1 MILEEM
7 FPSEGISL
15 DLKSENLDQLDN
27 WYPKVPG
34 LRFNYV
40 ISAKNSEGSESNL
53 STSDVD
59 RKLLRFIRSQSD
71 LIVTTGVTAR
81 KENLS
86 PSKFAPMLVITSS
99 NEDFDFPAVQ
109 NESTWPV
116 YTTQKLGT
124 QYSNPNAIA
133 IGRTGTTVG
142 DFLTSFMDANGY
154 ESVALE
160 TGLSVTKQL
169 IKENLISEI
178 CLTVTNCSTRFDAD
192 VEAKQFLS
200 DLGVG
205 EVRTIQVLRSQD
217 SWFFRFGSLSANY
230 Q

>member
-1 MILEEM
+1 
-7 FPSEGISL
+7 
-15 DLKSENLDQLDN
+15 
-27 WYPKVPG
+27 
-34 LRFNYV
+34 
-40 ISAKNSEGSESNL
+40 
-53 STSDVD
+53 
-59 RKLLRFIRSQSD
+59 
-71 LIVTTGVTAR
+71 
-81 KENLS
+81 
-86 PSKFAPMLVITSS
+86 
-99 NEDFDFPAVQ
+99 
-109 NESTWPV
+109 
-116 YTTQKLGT
+116 
-124 QYSNPNAIA
+124 
-133 IGRTGTTVG
+133 
-142 DFLTSFMDANGY
+142 MDANGY

-169 IKENLISEI
+169 IKENLIREI